1 LTIFDETRLDH
12 AWGGPASD
20 PMYLG
25 TAPDDYD
32 DLLDLTPGAGLDLPP
47 ARELTPPPT
56 ERAASEPGMGSMMLR
71 EILETL
77 VLTLVLFVLIRTGM
91 QNYKIEGQSMQPNF
105 QDGEYLLVNKLA
117 YVLNEPKRGDVVV
130 FHYPRDPERDFIK
143 RIVGLPGD
151 TVEVR
156 DGQVYVNGF
165 HVQEPYATNP
175 TNYSAGL
182 TVVDPGTV
190 YVLGDNRGNS
200 EDSHRWGLLN
210 QDLIIGTAWVVL
222 YPFSKA
228 GEVAHQ
234 EPLLAMPT
242 ALGP

>member
-1 LTIFDETRLDH
+1 MNEQ
-12 AWGGPASD
+12 
-20 PMYLG
+20 
-25 TAPDDYD
+25 YD
-32 DLLDLTPGAGLDLPP
+32 DLLDLTPGAGLEPPIFIEHEEPAPTRQVVAPVLPVSP
-47 ARELTPPPT
+47 APE
-56 ERAASEPGMGSMMLR
+56 SVPGPNMGMILLR
-71 EILETL
+71 EMLETL
-77 VLTLVLFVLIRTGM
+77 VLTVILFMLIRTGV

-117 YVLNEPKRGDVVV
+117 YILNEPARGDVVV
-130 FHYPRDPERDFIK
+130 FHYPNDPERDFIK

-156 DGQVYVNGF
+156 DGQVYVNGAQM
-165 HVQEPYATNP
+165 QEPYDTEAI
-175 TNYSAGL
+175 NYSAPL
-182 TVVDPGTV
+182 TVVEPRTV

-222 YPFSKA
+222 YPFTEA
-228 GEVAHQ
+228 GVVDHL
-234 EPLLAMPT
+234 EPVLSMPT